1 MIRVPDLFQ
10 TYTGKL
16 IDFRNVHPEDID
28 IRDIAHGLAHI
39 TRFGGQA
46 QNHITVA
53 EHSLTVAS
61 LVPDEH
67 KFTAL
72 MHDAAEAYLGD
83 IPKPLKNLLPDYSR
97 IEKYLMNIIA
107 AKFGF
112 EYPVH
117 PIIKEAD
124 MEAIRREWQ
133 ENVLNSRNRA
143 LIPEDIVVREEFL
156 LKFGEYHP
164 PW

>member
-10 TYTGKL
+10 TYTGNL

-39 TRFGGQA
+39 TRFGGPA

-53 EHSLTVAS
+53 DHSLTVDS

-67 KFTAL
+67 TFTAL

-83 IPKPLKNLLPDYSR
+83 IPKPLKNLLPEYSR
-97 IEKYLMNIIA
+97 IEKHLHNIITS
-107 AKFGF
+107 KFRLT
-112 EYPVH
+112 Y
-117 PIIKEAD
+117 
-124 MEAIRREWQ
+124 
-133 ENVLNSRNRA
+133 
-143 LIPEDIVVREEFL
+143 
-156 LKFGEYHP
+156 
-164 PW
+164 

>member
-1 MIRVPDLFQ
+1 MRVFFFSSRRRHTICALV
-10 TYTGKL
+10 TG
-16 IDFRNVHPEDID
+16 V
-28 IRDIAHGLAHI
+28 
-39 TRFGGQA
+39 Q
-46 QNHITVA
+46 TVA
-53 EHSLTVAS
+53 LPSL
-61 LVPDEH
+61 PDEH

-72 MHDAAEAYLGD
+72 MHDAAEAYLED

-143 LIPEDIVVREEFL
+143 LIPEDRQSVV
-156 LKFGEYHP
+156 
-164 PW
+164 